1 VCKEGASPS
10 VDLPGGRR
18 TARANRSTLMAKSS
32 KKGACSAHTVAAKGN
47 CLQHA
52 RREGNIP
59 SYVNPHLTHMNRTV
73 FEDPSISRRKS
84 IIPLKRE
91 AERNYK
97 AKTGQKCQ
105 KSFAPF
111 RETCLVVRADVTD
124 EQLKLFKQWTEQ
136 LTGWTGLGMWLHL
149 DEGHKKSKYIEGD
162 EGFKLNV
169 HVHALWR
176 CVDPA
181 TGKAIRC
188 DRTILSK
195 MQDLLAKATGMERGN
210 RASETGRRGRSAKEE
225 RILQQEQRI
234 AQLDAK
240 ITQLKEENDR
250 LQGENQELR
259 KENARLKV
267 AKAVKSKVLSIV
279 GSSRIDELEDELK
292 RMDGMLQQT
301 AKAKAK
307 AEREAIEASR
317 TLSLERE
324 ANKKTVAEAE
334 RKGYSQGLK
343 EKSYEVEELTNH
355 VRELAAFVDPIRPGT
370 WKYYTGSYEYRA
382 FHPRPLYDP
391 ATEVESTARHDESRS
406 EGTKNAPTG
415 ELREKI
421 NQEQSNNEMERE
433 RYNEQWQ
440 KVVQYAREYATGK
453 GLHRGEPWVRA
464 EFNNYF
470 AWHEQQVE
478 AGRAMSFGGQSGS
491 THNREVMAEKVYL
504 ELRDELS
511 DREAARLRDTLTAIA
526 QDPRQSRG
534 LSR

>member
-1 VCKEGASPS
+1 MRKEGASPS

-52 RREGNIP
+52 RREGKIP

-84 IIPLKRE
+84 IIPLKRA

-124 EQLKLFKQWTEQ
+124 EQLKLFKKWTEQ

-307 AEREAIEASR
+307 AERQASETSR
-317 TLSLERE
+317 TLFLERE
-324 ANKKTVAEAE
+324 ANKKAVAEAD
-334 RKGYSQGLK
+334 RKGYAQGLK

-370 WKYYTGSYEYRA
+370 WKYYTSGDEYRA
-382 FHPRPLYDP
+382 FHPCPLYDP
-391 ATEVESTARHDESRS
+391 TTEVESTARNAESRS
-406 EGTKNAPTG
+406 EAKKNRVNVEGIEIEISQNSKDIITDEVAKFREGADTSEHILNAAILLAIG
-415 ELREKI
+415 YINEATTYAESHGGGGGGNMNGWGRKKDEDDEAWLRRCANTAHSIIQPPKPKI
-421 NQEQSNNEMERE
+421 KFKR
-433 RYNEQWQ
+433 
-440 KVVQYAREYATGK
+440 
-453 GLHRGEPWVRA
+453 
-464 EFNNYF
+464 
-470 AWHEQQVE
+470 
-478 AGRAMSFGGQSGS
+478 
-491 THNREVMAEKVYL
+491 
-504 ELRDELS
+504 
-511 DREAARLRDTLTAIA
+511 
-526 QDPRQSRG
+526 
-534 LSR
+534 